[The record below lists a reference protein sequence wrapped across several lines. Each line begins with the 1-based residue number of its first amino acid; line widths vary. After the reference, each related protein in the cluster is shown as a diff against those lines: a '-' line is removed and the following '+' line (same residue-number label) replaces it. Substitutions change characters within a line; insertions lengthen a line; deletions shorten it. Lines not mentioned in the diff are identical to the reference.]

1 MANVLLVR
9 PNDFI
14 ADAMSKL
21 LVRAGLEALRVRNP
35 AELEQVQFG
44 GVVGAVI
51 STAVTSAM
59 PMSFSEAVTALR
71 RRSSV
76 PLVATTLLKDAPR
89 ATAFVVAEL
98 SGLTGFVPFSGQSP
112 HLGTPDG
119 ILVLRKS
126 EIEAPDTQT
135 VELLSRH
142 FRRG

>member
-1 MANVLLVR
+1 MPHVLLVR

-14 ADAMSKL
+14 ADAMSGL
-21 LVRAGLEALRVRNP
+21 VVRAGLEALRVHSP
-35 AELEQVQFG
+35 AELERVRLDD
-44 GVVGAVI
+44 VVGAVI

-59 PMSFSEAVTALR
+59 PMSFAEAVTALR
-71 RRSSV
+71 KRSSV

-112 HLGTPDG
+112 LLGTPGG

-126 EIEAPDTQT
+126 EIEAPDAQT
-135 VELLSRH
+135 VDLLSRH